1 MSLAFI
7 DLSAVWISALAVL
20 PITLGVAILCRLLPL
35 RPATRHSLWLATLL
49 SLFIPVLLPTAPVDR
64 VAQQIATA
72 GSSIEAFVSGDRP
85 GTPNSN
91 PREHAVPDPVASAPL
106 GPSAGL
112 SAQYSPTELAGDVR
126 LPWNATQP
134 DRVARPPVARFAPDS
149 QATDEQAVTKSDAP
163 ILSPLTTTGAIEQTP
178 SHLTQPAEPAAVRRM
193 PPIAAPPTRHADEGL
208 AAKPTNPAPT
218 ALAFDRV
225 RAWFTTVGDTVLGL
239 IIAVA
244 SLPMIPLPLWLGG
257 IGTVAVL
264 YLCRATSFRKRMRH
278 AVAAPP
284 HVQALVASAARTIGL
299 TTIPHTLL
307 TDARVSP
314 LIWAGRRPV
323 LVIPRGLWSELDKAG
338 RRAILFH
345 ELAHLKRRDHWV
357 AWIEVFASLVYWWHP
372 LVWWVRRRMHEE
384 ADLSCDAWVTWTLP
398 QGRRA
403 YAEALL
409 RARQYISDGRVP
421 TPVGGMAAAGARAR
435 TFARRL
441 TMVMTRSVRPRTSIT
456 GFLMAAAVVSLGWL
470 ATPAFSQAAGGGA
483 ATVAP
488 RADDEK
494 VNVRFRAA
502 TPAADDEDD
511 DAEESETTRSYFTLG
526 GGGARST
533 TRGQA
538 PRARREDDLD
548 RRLAA
553 LEQQIRMISEQLAQ
567 LRGGMPAPTPPGGM
581 GLFGGGSAMPGQPSQ
596 NVAPPVAPP
605 QPTPGFRPT
614 QPRASGMGGGM
625 TGGMAP
631 RAGGRG
637 GSGGMTAPAA
647 PGLPEVAGNQII
659 RAYELPEG
667 KADAFFQLMVRDDV
681 PIPVS
686 KSGNSITVHGTE
698 AQHRVIEAFLNIING
713 VHPGRGAMVPSN
725 PLAAAELAAA
735 ARGNRDQAARS
746 LAALERSLAQGKL
759 EKASKAR
766 VEQLRALAAEE
777 AGRAQIRNLLETAR
791 RRTDEQRSAAEAL
804 ERDAEAMNRSAEEL
818 EARAE
823 SLSET
828 AAEMME
834 SGVEGLST
842 QERKSQAEEL
852 RNQARELQKQMRELE
867 KRARD
872 LERRRSQSESSSEQ
886 LDELANELENVLAGE
901 ASACSE
907 TTPVEFV
914 EVSPMPAEL
923 VDLEPIAAVAPA
935 APVPAVAPAP
945 PAAPAPAVTAAQPA
959 TPAAPADPAT
969 PAAPAVP
976 AATTTGPR

>member
-7 DLSAVWISALAVL
+7 DLSAVWISAIAVL
-20 PITLGVAILCRLLPL
+20 PITLVVAILCRLLPL
-35 RPATRHSLWLATLL
+35 RPATRHSLWLASLL
-49 SLFIPVLLPTAPVDR
+49 SLFLPVLLPTAPVDR
-64 VAQQIATA
+64 VAEQFATA
-72 GSSIEAFVSGDRP
+72 RSSIGALVSGDRP
-85 GTPNSN
+85 GMPGFDA
-91 PREHAVPDPVASAPL
+91 PEHVEPDLVPAPSQE
-106 GPSAGL
+106 PPAGL
-112 SAQYSPTELAGDVR
+112 SAMYSSSELAGDVR
-126 LPWNATQP
+126 LPWNAAPP
-134 DRVARPPVARFAPDS
+134 DRIARSPVARSMPDVS
-149 QATDEQAVTKSDAP
+149 TADEQAFTKSDSSAQDNSRVTGTTAQAP
-163 ILSPLTTTGAIEQTP
+163 SP
-178 SHLTQPAEPAAVRRM
+178 PAPPDEPAAVSRT
-193 PPIAAPPTRHADEGL
+193 PLL
-208 AAKPTNPAPT
+208 AASPASDAHETRPAGPADPGQT
-218 ALAFDRV
+218 AIALDRV
-225 RAWFTTVGDTVLGL
+225 RAWLATVGDTALGL
-239 IIAVA
+239 MIAVA
-244 SLPMIPLPLWLGG
+244 ALPMIPLPLWLGG
-257 IGTVAVL
+257 IGAVAGL
-264 YLCRATSFRKRMRH
+264 YLFRAVSFRKRMRH
-278 AVAAPP
+278 AFAAPP
-284 HVQALVASAARTIGL
+284 HVQAMVVSAARTIGL
-299 TTIPHTLL
+299 TAVPHTLL

-357 AWIEVFASLVYWWHP
+357 AWIEIFASLVYWWHP

-483 ATVAP
+483 AAAPP

-494 VNVRFRAA
+494 VHVRFRAA
-502 TPAADDEDD
+502 TPAADDEDGE
-511 DAEESETTRSYFTLG
+511 AEEAETTRSYYTLG

-533 TRGQA
+533 SRGQA
-538 PRARREDDLD
+538 PRAWRDDDLD

-567 LRGGMPAPTPPGGM
+567 LRGGVPTPTPPGGAM

-605 QPTPGFRPT
+605 VPTPGFRPV
-614 QPRASGMGGGM
+614 QPRAGGMGGGM

-631 RAGGRG
+631 RASGRG

-647 PGLPEVAGNQII
+647 PGLPEIAGNQII

-686 KSGNSITVHGTE
+686 RNGNSITVHGTE
-698 AQHRVIEAFLNIING
+698 AQHRVIDAFLNIING

-735 ARGNRDQAARS
+735 ARGNRDQAGRS
-746 LAALERSLAQGKL
+746 LAALERSLAQGRY

-804 ERDAEAMNRSAEEL
+804 ERDAEAMSRSAEEL

-823 SLSET
+823 SLTET

-834 SGVEGLST
+834 SDVEGLST
-842 QERKSQAEEL
+842 QERKSQADEL
-852 RNQARELQKQMRELE
+852 RNQARELQREMRELE

-886 LDELANELENVLAGE
+886 LDELANELENVLDGE

-923 VDLEPIAAVAPA
+923 ADIEPIAAVAPTTPA
-935 APVPAVAPAP
+935 PAVAPVPA
-945 PAAPAPAVTAAQPA
+945 AAPAATAAQPA
-959 TPAAPADPAT
+959 TPAAPA
-969 PAAPAVP
+969 
-976 AATTTGPR
+976 ATTTGPR

>member
-20 PITLGVAILCRLLPL
+20 PITFGVAILCRLFPL

-49 SLFIPVLLPTAPVDR
+49 SLFIPVLLPAAPVDR
-64 VAQQIATA
+64 VAEQLANA
-72 GSSIEAFVSGDRP
+72 KSSIESFVKGDGAVGP
-85 GTPNSN
+85 GSTAGDKVAESPAAVG
-91 PREHAVPDPVASAPL
+91 PREPIAD
-106 GPSAGL
+106 L
-112 SAQYSPTELAGDVR
+112 SAVHSSSELAGDVR
-126 LPWNATQP
+126 LPWNAAPAEMNARSPNTRPTIDASTEAETAFADSDSPAADDSVTAGATEPTSSRLSQAGESATVVPTPPVAASPIGDAKEGLTASPNADSPQVVLTP
-134 DRVARPPVARFAPDS
+134 DRVYAWL
-149 QATDEQAVTKSDAP
+149 ATVCDT
-163 ILSPLTTTGAIEQTP
+163 AIG
-178 SHLTQPAEPAAVRRM
+178 LM
-193 PPIAAPPTRHADEGL
+193 IA
-208 AAKPTNPAPT
+208 
-218 ALAFDRV
+218 
-225 RAWFTTVGDTVLGL
+225 
-239 IIAVA
+239 IAT
-244 SLPMIPLPLWLGG
+244 LPMIPLPLWLAG
-257 IGTVAVL
+257 IGTIAGL
-264 YLCRATSFRKRMRH
+264 YLFRAASFRKRMRH

-284 HVQALVASAARTIGL
+284 HVQAMVVSAARTIGL
-299 TTIPHTLL
+299 TAVPHTLL

-357 AWIEVFASLVYWWHP
+357 AWLEVFASLVYWWHP
-372 LVWWVRRRMHEE
+372 LVWWVRRRIHEE

-409 RARQYISDGRVP
+409 RARQYISDGRGP

-456 GFLMAAAVVSLGWL
+456 GFLMAAAVVGLGWL

-483 ATVAP
+483 ATAAP

-494 VNVRFRAA
+494 VHVRFRAA
-502 TPAADDEDD
+502 TPVDDEEDG
-511 DAEESETTRSYFTLG
+511 DAEEAETTRSFYTLG

-538 PRARREDDLD
+538 PRARRDDDLD

-567 LRGGMPAPTPPGGM
+567 LRGGMPTPTPPGGAM
-581 GLFGGGSAMPGQPSQ
+581 GLFGGGPAMPGQPSQ

-605 QPTPGFRPT
+605 VPTPGFRPV
-614 QPRASGMGGGM
+614 QPRAGGMGGGM

-647 PGLPEVAGNQII
+647 PSAPEVAGNQVI

-686 KSGNSITVHGTE
+686 RSGNSITVHGTE
-698 AQHRVIEAFLNIING
+698 AQHRVIEAFLKIIDG
-713 VHPGRGAMVPSN
+713 VHPSRGAMVPSN

-804 ERDAEAMNRSAEEL
+804 ERDAEAMSRSAEEL

-823 SLSET
+823 SLTET

-834 SGVEGLST
+834 SAVEGLST
-842 QERKSQAEEL
+842 EERKSQAEQL
-852 RNQARELQKQMRELE
+852 RDQARELQKQMRELE
-867 KRARD
+867 KRARE

-886 LDELANELENVLAGE
+886 LDELANELETVLAGE

-907 TTPVEFV
+907 TTPAEFV
-914 EVSPMPAEL
+914 EMSPMPAEL
-923 VDLEPIAAVAPA
+923 VDIEPIAAAAPA
-935 APVPAVAPAP
+935 TPVPAVAPAP
-945 PAAPAPAVTAAQPA
+945 AAAPVPAASAAQPA
-959 TPAAPADPAT
+959 TPAAPAE